1 MKIECTAAV
10 LLLCATATFAQD
22 APASNWSF
30 NGRLEIRANYRQSQE
45 EKFQLRFPFPSFFLP
60 VGQKAGFE
68 ETPESGSHPELS
80 VLQLRLDA
88 KYGKWLT
95 AHAQV
100 HALDKYR
107 RNPTTSDRKVDADE
121 LWIRIGDKP
130 EFLAR
135 PEHTSF
141 FVQVGKAPKME
152 RQPIRLLESY
162 GLAATSFNR
171 MEDTQL
177 LLGGSVGRN
186 LYWRFQ
192 LANGNPLFFRD
203 PNALAG
209 DNGVPERNPV
219 VHPNP
224 PEPPVKTGFPILYN
238 AETESLFFETEHA
251 QVGEGLGYRW
261 QNAAET
267 MGFDA
272 IVFHYRRT
280 MAEKAELTGTFYGGD
295 ILLLRGPINAGVPFH
310 GRTKEEYGGR
320 IYSEWHELTAIAQ
333 FTKQAVAGLQ
343 RQGYEFEAGY
353 KFNTQFGP
361 HVGTETLLQS
371 IQPALRISG
380 ITNRFRGSALLY
392 PAPSI
397 WWPWTKIDAGVR
409 IGFTKS
415 TDLTIEHAKHNIGAP
430 RKLDVDE
437 TLVTLRIRI

>member
-1 MKIECTAAV
+1 MKIECTVAV

-22 APASNWSF
+22 SPAPGWSF
-30 NGRLEIRANYRQSQE
+30 NGRLEIRANHRQSQH
-45 EKFQLRFPFPSFFLP
+45 EKFQLRYPFPSFFLP
-60 VGQKAGFE
+60 VGQTAGFE
-68 ETPESGSHPELS
+68 ETPDPGNHLELS
-80 VLQLRLDA
+80 VVQVKLDA
-88 KYGKWLT
+88 KYGKWLS

-100 HALDKYR
+100 HAIDKYR
-107 RNPTTSDRKVDADE
+107 RNPTTSDRKIDADE
-121 LWIRIGDKP
+121 LWIRAGEKP

-141 FVQVGKAPKME
+141 FLQAGKAPKME

-162 GLAATSFNR
+162 GLAATAFNR

-177 LLGGSVGRN
+177 LIGGSVGRN

-209 DNGVPERNPV
+209 DNGEPELNPFL
-219 VHPNP
+219 HPNP
-224 PEPPVKTGFPILYN
+224 DPRVKSGFPILYN
-238 AETESLFFETEHA
+238 AETESLFFDTEHP

-272 IVFHYRRT
+272 ILFHYRRT
-280 MAEKAELTGTFYGGD
+280 MAEKAVLDGTFYGGD
-295 ILLLRGPINAGVPFH
+295 IFLLRGPKDAGVPWH

-320 IYSEWHELTAIAQ
+320 VYSEWHDLTAIAQ

-353 KFNTQFGP
+353 KLNTPFGP
-361 HVGTETLLQS
+361 HIGSETLVQS
-371 IQPALRISG
+371 IQPAVRISG
-380 ITNRFRGSALLY
+380 ITNRFRGNGNLY

-409 IGFTKS
+409 IAFTKN

-430 RKLDVDE
+430 RKLKVDE
-437 TLVTLRIRI
+437 TLATLRFRI